1 MSTGLSIHHFAP
13 RIRRDADAP
22 PDMTQIQLVTDLAD
36 VKRCAPVLRELRTFL
51 TEDEIIDRVKQQMT
65 DGYRLACVETAGLVA
80 SVAGYRIVRNL
91 TYGKFLYVD
100 DLVTRADQKRSGY
113 AGQLLEWLCE
123 NARDQGCSFLIL
135 DSGVQRFEAHRFY
148 LAHRMDITAH
158 HFARKL

>member
-1 MSTGLSIHHFAP
+1 
-13 RIRRDADAP
+13 
-22 PDMTQIQLVTDLAD
+22 
-36 VKRCAPVLRELRTFL
+36 
-51 TEDEIIDRVKQQMT
+51 MT
-65 DGYRLACVETAGLVA
+65 DGYRLAYVEAADSVA
-80 SVAGYRIVRNL
+80 SVAGYRFLRNL

-100 DLVTRADQKRSGY
+100 DLVTRADHKRTGY

-123 NARDQGCSFLIL
+123 HAREQGCSFLIL

>member
-1 MSTGLSIHHFAP
+1 MTNIHLATDP
-13 RIRRDADAP
+13 N
-22 PDMTQIQLVTDLAD
+22 QI
-36 VKRCAPVLRELRTFL
+36 KRCTPVLRELRTFL
-51 TEDEIIDRVKQQMT
+51 TEEEITARVQQQTT
-65 DGYRLACVETAGLVA
+65 DGYRLAYVEAGDSVA
-80 SVAGYRIVRNL
+80 SVAGYRILRNL

-100 DLVTRADQKRSGY
+100 DLVTRADHKRTGY

-123 NARDQGCSFLIL
+123 HAREQGCSFLIL